1 MFHER
6 LPIPFLVSRAGFIE
20 MEMHS
25 IERCSELVT
34 SIGLVGFA
42 TVEG

>member
-34 SIGLVGFA
+34 SIGLMEFA